1 VIENEVQAVKAR
13 RANHVEP
20 VAGVSLRPN
29 DPFVK
34 KLSSTAVSTQNV
46 LIKVTVPKR
55 TGRKRKRGSDGP
67 FEGSLNQESNDRSS
81 ITAQELL
88 QRLRDNEGN
97 YDIQLVGIIKDTHR
111 FSGLPDFQV
120 RADDVPIMRELRDHA
135 MQPDYDR
142 LKAFNI
148 NFNPDINASALF
160 PGPPSFLR
168 SAGLAGKR
176 EEAKPS
182 RSMPKQP
189 TFQSQVARRDGGSRA
204 NRYWEQDTSLQV
216 EELPTEPPDDLP
228 KKTDTV
234 KSVVNA
240 LKEAFKDRPI
250 VSVRAFHSM
259 QAGHTT
265 HALRSAVPYVGYYMH
280 TGPWAR
286 TIAKYGIDPRKD
298 PAMRKYQTIAIS
310 NKRMSTANIPAE
322 RRVPAS
328 KAHIF
333 DGTLIGAVS
342 NLWQLCDLTDPIL
355 ERVINTESIR
365 SECELEQW
373 GWYHNGTVSKLRAL
387 TREKMVR
394 IVNSEAALPEEDYK
408 LLAALPDHIKD
419 VTDHQ
424 AGGFDGDKSHLRP
437 VAQQI
442 VRDAVYRVRGTAA
455 DEEQSSTLGFS
466 MRASTDGG
474 EFMDSVECQQDSD
487 DEDED
492 YIGEL

>member
-1 VIENEVQAVKAR
+1 MVEHEVRTVKAP

-29 DPFVK
+29 DPVAK
-34 KLSSTAVSTQNV
+34 KLPSTAISTQNV
-46 LIKVTVPKR
+46 LIKLTVPKR
-55 TGRKRKRGSDGP
+55 TGRKRKRGSDETFDVP
-67 FEGSLNQESNDRSS
+67 LDEGINDHSN
-81 ITAQELL
+81 ITAQDLL
-88 QRLRDNEGN
+88 RRLRDNEGN
-97 YDIQLVGIIKDTHR
+97 YDIQPVGIIKDTHR
-111 FSGLPDFQV
+111 FSGLPDFQI
-120 RADDVPIMRELRDHA
+120 RADDIPIMRELRDHA
-135 MQPDYDR
+135 MQPNYDR

-148 NFNPDINASALF
+148 NFNPEINTSAPI

-168 SAGLAGKR
+168 SVGLAGKR
-176 EEAKPS
+176 EEAVPS
-182 RSMPKQP
+182 RQVPKQP
-189 TFQSQVARRDGGSRA
+189 TFPSHVARRDGGSRA
-204 NRYWEQDTSLQV
+204 NRYSEQDTSLEV

-234 KSVVNA
+234 KSAIIA
-240 LKEAFKDRPI
+240 LKQAFQERPI

-259 QAGHTT
+259 HVGYTT
-265 HALRSAVPYVGYYMH
+265 HALRSTVPYVGYYMH
-280 TGPWAR
+280 TGPWAH
-286 TIAKYGIDPRKD
+286 TIAKYGVDPRKD
-298 PAMRKYQTIAIS
+298 PAMRKYQTITMS

-342 NLWQLCDLTDPIL
+342 SLWQLCDLTDPML
-355 ERVINTESIR
+355 EHIINTDSIR

-373 GWYHNGTVSKLRAL
+373 GWYHNGTITKLRII

-394 IVNSEAALPEEDYK
+394 IVNSEPALPQEDYM

-419 VTDHQ
+419 ITDYQ
-424 AGGFDGDKSHLRP
+424 AGGFDGEKSHLRP
-437 VAQQI
+437 IAQQI

-455 DEEQSSTLGFS
+455 EDEQTST
-466 MRASTDGG
+466 RAGSVQANNDGAEMFDG
-474 EFMDSVECQQDSD
+474 VEYQQDGD

-492 YIGEL
+492 YVGEV